1 MARDLVAAA
10 RPPLVSAASTAGV
23 PEFADSATVAMM
35 LTTWPPYRR
44 GHLVDGT
51 LGKPEEPGQVDPDDR
66 RVVGGGVVGER
77 LGDEHA
83 RVVDQGV
90 DAAEAS
96 QGCIDDPLGGSA
108 LGNVRGD
115 GDQIG
120 VLRRLD
126 RAGARHHR
134 PALPPVPGDKPGA
147 DTLRASRDDSD
158 LARHDAASP
167 ESTGAGKAYFD
178 IAGTPN
184 SAGRVRTITVAPRA
198 TDCACEVPGR
208 VPWSATSRWR
218 RRAGPARSSD
228 VVDGVL
234 LLESS
239 PGITGKDLAYRRDPE
254 WAGHEP

>member
-1 MARDLVAAA
+1 RGLGNGGHEVEDV
-10 RPPLVSAASTAGV
+10 TAV
-23 PEFADSATVAMM
+23 PT
-35 LTTWPPYRR
+35 

-66 RVVGGGVVGER
+66 RVVGRGVVGER
-77 LGDEHA
+77 LGDQHA
-83 RVVDQGV
+83 SVVDQGV

-96 QGCIDDPLGGSA
+96 QGCIDDLLGGSA

-126 RAGARHHR
+126 RTGARHHP
-134 PALPPVPGDKPGA
+134 PALPPIPGDKPGA

-158 LARHDAASP
+158 LARHDAGGP

-218 RRAGPARSSD
+218 RRAGGGPCPSCRAPGRPDGHAGDEGSDERGGHGRLPAGR
-228 VVDGVL
+228 GR
-234 LLESS
+234 E
-239 PGITGKDLAYRRDPE
+239 GRRDGRQRARAGGLPTCSW
-254 WAGHEP
+254 WAA